1 MKKIEL
7 YTKGYCPYCKKAS
20 AILKRKKVEF
30 EEIDVTDDQA
40 RLDKV
45 KEISN
50 CRTVPQ
56 LFIDGE
62 FIGGHD
68 DMVALNDKG
77 ELDKKLGL

>member
-7 YTKGYCPYCKKAS
+7 YTKGYCPYCKKAA
-20 AILKRKKVEF
+20 AILEKKKVEF
-30 EEIDVTDDQA
+30 VEIDVTDDQEC
-40 RLDKV
+40 LDKAR
-45 KEISN
+45 ETSN

-68 DMVALNDKG
+68 DMVALDKRG
-77 ELDKKLGL
+77 ELDKKLGI